1 MIDILK
7 VIIDKQKPLLMRQ
20 KLKLNRLILKKMI
33 KELEGDKNDR

>member
-7 VIIDKQKPLLMRQ
+7 VIIDKQKPLLMKQ

-33 KELEGDKNDR
+33 TELEGDKNDH

>member
-7 VIIDKQKPLLMRQ
+7 VIIDKQKPLLMKQ

>member
-1 MIDILK
+1 MINILK